1 LLAALS
7 AQQPQFEF
15 NDSHFHLT
23 NFALNAPNA
32 TAPSDSDLV
41 GMARENRRGAFEKL
55 INRHYSTC
63 FHFAISILHDRGDA
77 EEEVQNAFW
86 KAFEHLDQ
94 LRGAAEFSSWLLRIV
109 ANHCLMRLRLRKCA
123 RVFHL
128 DQNSGREGEG
138 SMELPSAASD
148 PEYELIQ
155 SELAGML
162 QREIGRMPKLL
173 RNVVLL
179 YDFQH
184 LPMRDV
190 AQRLEIKI
198 PAAKSRLFR
207 ARMELRRRVT
217 EHCGL
222 RSYHAAI
229 ERPGPAREIDPLSV
243 RSNRFET
250 KLKCRRDVTCTR
262 TYT

>member
-1 LLAALS
+1 
-7 AQQPQFEF
+7 
-15 NDSHFHLT
+15 
-23 NFALNAPNA
+23 
-32 TAPSDSDLV
+32 
-41 GMARENRRGAFEKL
+41 
-55 INRHYSTC
+55 
-63 FHFAISILHDRGDA
+63 
-77 EEEVQNAFW
+77 
-86 KAFEHLDQ
+86 
-94 LRGAAEFSSWLLRIV
+94 
-109 ANHCLMRLRLRKCA
+109 
-123 RVFHL
+123 
-128 DQNSGREGEG
+128 
-138 SMELPSAASD
+138 MELPSAASD

-229 ERPGPAREIDPLSV
+229 ERPGPARAIDPLSDPTGL
-243 RSNRFET
+243 RQN
-250 KLKCRRDVTCTR
+250 
-262 TYT
+262 